1 MLIILFE
8 HFLQQ
13 VEFSPV
19 EKELVGETSKDGCIS
34 RNSSNDHYIWEDT
47 GGDIESENE
56 HGSSGMEE
64 NTEDNWELRGEIS
77 ESDSE
82 IEEANDGHKK
92 REKYIK

>member
-1 MLIILFE
+1 MLSILFE
-8 HFLQQ
+8 HFSQQ
-13 VEFSPV
+13 VELSPV
-19 EKELVGETSKDGCIS
+19 EEELVRETSKDGCIS
-34 RNSSNDHYIWEDT
+34 RNSSKDHYIWKDT
-47 GGDIESENE
+47 GSDIKYENE

-64 NTEDNWELRGEIS
+64 NTEDSWELLVEIS

>member
-1 MLIILFE
+1 MYKYKIFA
-8 HFLQQ
+8 HFSLKIGI
-13 VEFSPV
+13 FLSI
-19 EKELVGETSKDGCIS
+19 LVGETSKDGCIS
-34 RNSSNDHYIWEDT
+34 RNSSKDHYIWEDT

-64 NTEDNWELRGEIS
+64 NTEDNWELPGEIS
-77 ESDSE
+77 ESDSQ